1 MTASMRAMMARD
13 EAGTQP
19 PPTIWTQRP
28 SSGRGGMVIR
38 PAPASTILRMRRL
51 LFLLLVPLLAVTGCS
66 ELGDRL
72 DDSVNS
78 MAAKALEG
86 GVRKQL
92 ADAGVQLESGPDCS
106 TDLSREGVSLAGT
119 ASCSG
124 VTVDGL
130 NATAT
135 FDGTLSSSGCNGTV
149 TVVVD
154 GRTVVEAAEV
164 PDCSVSL

>member
-1 MTASMRAMMARD
+1 M
-13 EAGTQP
+13 
-19 PPTIWTQRP
+19 WTP
-28 SSGRGGMVIR
+28 SPVIR
-38 PAPASTILRMRRL
+38 TAVAVPRPGRRASTIRGMRRL
-51 LFLLLVPLLAVTGCS
+51 PPLLGLLLIVSVTAVTGCS

-72 DDSVNS
+72 DDSVNR
-78 MAAKALEG
+78 MATKALED

-92 ADAGVQLESGPDCS
+92 ADAGVQLQSGPDCS

-130 NATAT
+130 DATAT
-135 FDGTLSSSGCNGTV
+135 FDGNLSSSGCDGTV

-164 PDCSVSL
+164 PDCSVNL

>member
-1 MTASMRAMMARD
+1 MQSLIN
-13 EAGTQP
+13 
-19 PPTIWTQRP
+19 IWTLRP
-28 SSGRGGMVIR
+28 PFGRDHLRDHCGAGG
-38 PAPASTILRMRRL
+38 TILRVRRL
-51 LFLLLVPLLAVTGCS
+51 LFFLVVLLLAVTGCA
-66 ELGDRL
+66 EIEDRIN
-72 DDSVNS
+72 SGVNS
-78 MAAKALEG
+78 MATKALED

-92 ADAGVQLESGPDCS
+92 ADAGVQLQSGPDCS
-106 TDLSREGVSLAGT
+106 TDLSRQGVSLAGT
-119 ASCSG
+119 ANCSG

-164 PDCSVSL
+164 PDCSVNL